1 MDKRELR
8 SYIRA
13 HKVIEETGSL
23 WEAVEN
29 CSDFAKA
36 RCILLYHSLPDEVPT
51 AGFLARWHGRKRI
64 ALPLVIGDSLT
75 LKEYDPS
82 LIREGYRGIMEPCEA
97 APDILPSEIDFAI
110 IPGVA
115 FDESGHRLGRG
126 KGFYDR
132 LLPLLSCPKAG
143 VAFQS
148 QMVESVPCEVHDA
161 PVDMVFHT

>member
-36 RCILLYHSLPDEVPT
+36 RCVLLYYSLPDEVPT

-82 LIREGYRGIMEPCEA
+82 LMHEGYRGIMEPCA
-97 APDILPSEIDFAI
+97 AARDILPSEVDFAL

-115 FDESGHRLGRG
+115 FDRYGHRLGRG

-143 VAFQS
+143 VAFNCQIFD
-148 QMVESVPCEVHDA
+148 SVPCEPHDA
-161 PVDMVFHT
+161 LVDMIFHP

>member
-8 SYIRA
+8 AYIKSQKSVEDA
-13 HKVIEETGSL
+13 SSL
-23 WEAVEN
+23 WEAVEK
-29 CSDFAKA
+29 CEAFSQA

-51 AGFLARWHGRKRI
+51 AGFLARWHGQKRI
-64 ALPLVIGDSLT
+64 ALPLVIGDSLI

-143 VAFQS
+143 VAFRS
-148 QMVESVPCEVHDA
+148 QMVESVPCEEHDA